1 MTCSIIDFVFS
12 WAKIQKKVPR
22 DRGTFRKFQVI
33 LYLPLLGELVEVL
46 ELLEELDEELLLEE
60 LLSERPLELL
70 LERPLLVVPEELE
83 VLLLGRL
90 TLPESFLPL
99 LLPVR
104 PLLEVLVVVPVRPLL
119 EVPEVFVVVLG
130 RVTLPE
136 SVLPLLLLSG
146 RVVAPLLPL
155 VPLLVVGRV
164 VAPALLEVLEVVP
177 VAVLELMLPGVPSGR
192 TTVAPDEPLLEGAG
206 GLYPGTFPS
215 G

>member
-1 MTCSIIDFVFS
+1 M
-12 WAKIQKKVPR
+12 
-22 DRGTFRKFQVI
+22 I

-70 LERPLLVVPEELE
+70 PERPLLVVPEELE

-164 VAPALLEVLEVVP
+164 IAPALLEVLEVVP